1 MDYWSGRARTNVFLV
16 GFNPVGSYL
25 ALSGLE
31 IQLAG
36 AYEFVELPL
45 KRIFHMGVQGEVLV
59 DWGQRLR
66 MEFDPPNDSGIK

>member
-1 MDYWSGRARTNVFLV
+1 MDVFLV
-16 GFNPVGSYL
+16 GFDPIGGYL

-45 KRIFHMGVQGEVLV
+45 
-59 DWGQRLR
+59 
-66 MEFDPPNDSGIK
+66 